1 MNITMEML
9 IDAYAEMNH
18 LTTAQ
23 VKDEIKHG
31 WIDGKRNFRL
41 FKENHKYI

>member
-9 IDAYAEMNH
+9 IDAYAEMNY

-31 WIDGKRNFRL
+31 WIDGNIL
-41 FKENHKYI
+41 FED